1 MKNGALIP
9 TFMNTSYCIG
19 VDFHHCFCTVL
30 CVCSVKLY
38 AVCVGVFSIF
48 AVFNF
53 AMCANNSI
61 IYLLGL
67 LNYSI
72 HAFWI
77 RLRSINEKHAVV
89 MS

>member
-1 MKNGALIP
+1 MYWSFLYI
-9 TFMNTSYCIG
+9 
-19 VDFHHCFCTVL
+19 
-30 CVCSVKLY
+30 CSVL
-38 AVCVGVFSIF
+38 

-53 AMCANNSI
+53 AMCANSI